1 MSRYLVVAFLLV
13 GTAVEAADPSA
24 SRLKKAIEAAI
35 ARPGLESALWGIE
48 VRSLAT
54 GKTLYAQNADK
65 GFRPASALKL
75 VTTAA
80 ALDALGPDA
89 RPRTTLRAAGRLD
102 AFGRI
107 LGDLYLVG
115 GGDPNLSARFSPG
128 RPTAAFE
135 AMAEALLAAGVH
147 RVEGRVVGH
156 EGAFK
161 GDRRGSSWTW
171 EDLAWGHGTEISAL
185 SFADNLVE
193 AQLLPG
199 ERVSDPARLL
209 LAPDAGCLNVVS
221 SVTTGEARSTAGG
234 QAVGDQV
241 DSAAELLLTRE
252 PGSNEVRLSGRLPL
266 GGDWRSRLAVADPAS
281 CAAAVFASV
290 LERVGIAVAAG
301 VATSSAALP
310 DEAREL
316 AAYDGVALSEMIRV
330 INKDSQNLHAEML
343 LRFLGLR
350 VKGEGSVERGREAVL
365 EALRRLGVPDTS
377 VSLSDGSGLSR
388 TGVVTPAGM
397 VALLAAMDRH
407 PHAAVFRDSLAIAGR
422 DGTLERRMRGTAA
435 EGRVIAKT
443 GTLQLANSLAGYVT
457 TTRGQRLVFAM
468 FANNHA
474 GRGREAV
481 VALDRVAAALAE
493 AR

>member
-1 MSRYLVVAFLLV
+1 LLLACLLIV
-13 GTAVEAADPSA
+13 GPAWAADPSP
-24 SRLKKAIEAAI
+24 SRLKKAIETAI
-35 ARPGLESALWGIE
+35 ARPGLEAALWGIE
-48 VRSLAT
+48 VRSLAS
-54 GKTLYAQNADK
+54 GKTLYAQNATK
-65 GFRPASALKL
+65 AFRPASTLKL

-89 RPRTTLRAAGRLD
+89 RPRTTLSAAGRLD
-102 AFGRI
+102 GYGRI

-128 RPTAAFE
+128 RPAAAFE
-135 AMAEALLAAGVH
+135 AMAEALLAAGV
-147 RVEGRVVGH
+147 RRIEGRVVGH

-193 AQLLPG
+193 ARLLPG
-199 ERVSDPARLL
+199 ERVSDPARLV
-209 LAPDAGCLNVVS
+209 LAPDSGCVNVISTVA
-221 SVTTGEARSTAGG
+221 TGEARALVGG
-234 QAVGDQV
+234 QPAGDQA

-252 PGSNEVRLSGRLPL
+252 PGSNDVRLSGRLPI
-266 GGDWRSRLAVADPAS
+266 GGEWRSRLAVADPAS

-290 LERVGIAVAAG
+290 LERVGIAVASG
-301 VATSSAALP
+301 VATSSAPLP
-310 DEAREL
+310 DGAREL
-316 AAYDGVALSEMIRV
+316 AAYDGVPLSEVIRV

-343 LRFLGLR
+343 LRYLGHRL
-350 VKGEGSVERGREAVL
+350 KGEGSVERGREAVL
-365 EALRRLGVPDTS
+365 EALRRLGVPDTGF
-377 VSLSDGSGLSR
+377 SLADGSGLSR
-388 TGVVTPAGM
+388 TDVVTPTGI

-407 PHAAVFRDSLAIAGR
+407 AHAGVFRDSLAIAGK
-422 DGTLERRMRGTAA
+422 DGTLENRMRGTPA
-435 EGRVIAKT
+435 EGRVLAKT

-457 TTRGQRLVFAM
+457 TARGERLVFAL
-468 FANNHA
+468 FVNNHA

-481 VALDRVAAALAE
+481 VALERVAVALAE